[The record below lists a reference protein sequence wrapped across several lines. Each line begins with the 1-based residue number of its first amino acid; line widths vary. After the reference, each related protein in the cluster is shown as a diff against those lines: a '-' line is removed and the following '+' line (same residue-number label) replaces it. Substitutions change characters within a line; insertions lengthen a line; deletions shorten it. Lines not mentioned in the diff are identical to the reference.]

1 MYTCTYT
8 LQGLRVYALNHA
20 FSESDAVRQSRFMNK
35 TQTDSS
41 FSSNLKLEQTFVQR
55 TPKLLLFLQSLYIIV
70 TCLDKS
76 RPSMSCFR
84 WWSESLYFMIKQPAE
99 NFKPQGKTDKL
110 GQNNF
115 QMEPINCPLSDPKLF
130 IIKNQVYGIECF
142 VLLLPLQKSK
152 LIYFQFPLFSLAF
165 SLSE

>member
-55 TPKLLLFLQSLYIIV
+55 TPKLLLFLQSLYIGLIV
-70 TCLDKS
+70 TLEKFPYGATTFS
-76 RPSMSCFR
+76 F
-84 WWSESLYFMIKQPAE
+84 EIK
-99 NFKPQGKTDKL
+99 
-110 GQNNF
+110 
-115 QMEPINCPLSDPKLF
+115 
-130 IIKNQVYGIECF
+130 
-142 VLLLPLQKSK
+142 
-152 LIYFQFPLFSLAF
+152 
-165 SLSE
+165 